1 MVPTSATSVVVPVIV
16 VPVSSAGAISLA
28 SWLTSGDIRICRT
41 SPTRDG
47 NVLWFLIFYHGCSC
61 SADNW
66 MYALLYLTDKTTSA
80 IDDAALLDDMF
91 VSVSIS
97 YSVVI
102 TICSLRR
109 SFVIV
114 FYLLL

>member
-1 MVPTSATSVVVPVIV
+1 MVVVPA
-16 VPVSSAGAISLA
+16 SSAVAASSASCLA
-28 SWLTSGDIRICRT
+28 SGDIRICRT
-41 SPTRDG
+41 SSTRDG
-47 NVLWFLIFYHGCSC
+47 NVLRFLVLYHGCSR
-61 SADNW
+61 STDNG
-66 MYALLYLTDKTTSA
+66 MYALLRLTDKTSSA
-80 IDDAALLDDMF
+80 IDDVALLDGMF

-102 TICSLRR
+102 TVCSLRR

>member
-1 MVPTSATSVVVPVIV
+1 MIPASATSVVGPVIV
-16 VPVSSAGAISLA
+16 VPAFSTVAVSSASC
-28 SWLTSGDIRICRT
+28 LTSGNIRICRT
-41 SPTRDG
+41 SSTRDG
-47 NVLWFLIFYHGCSC
+47 NVLRFLVLYHGRSR

-66 MYALLYLTDKTTSA
+66 MYALLRLTDKTSSA
-80 IDDAALLDDMF
+80 IDDVALLDGIF

-102 TICSLRR
+102 MICSLRR